1 MIQEPQHP
9 LPMQTIQNP
18 TKLPMIRKPALQS
31 CPEPKA
37 TLSTN
42 QPLQTKNRTT
52 VLKIPK
58 QTSKPRIFLLTRP
71 ANTQLVRKASPQIA
85 EVHQKSSN
93 LVSAAPESSLRA
105 TPRIIRIP
113 FLTKSQSNVK
123 INTSPETKNSQK
135 FSPSPS
141 TIPLKNLDQ
150 LISVSKNW
158 TAKSEP
164 KSKDSLIIKQEIIQ
178 YPHTKDICQES
189 VKQPIPIQEY
199 TVRQKPSSTLASMAG
214 IELTGADMCPT
225 AADMSGAMPPTATV
239 EEINVPVFIDEYLQ
253 QAAISTLSAT
263 TSSTSVTT
271 SNINNSNSNTTNN
284 NNNSTI
290 NYNNRYNRITSD
302 SGKESSSSSNTEV
315 NHHCLDT
322 FENFEFD
329 IELLTEN
336 KSKDQDKAST
346 GQLLQKQLSADD
358 KHHLNQSTTTNLLDH
373 LIPYDIEEGTDTDTE
388 KQKQQLQMMLDE
400 ILFGNTEQQ
409 SCSNN
414 NNNNNPLNNNNNNC
428 ATLNPNTNSTA
439 MDFNNDNFFGD
450 CNSDDIFNFP
460 PTSQNLNDDNL
471 FSDDF
476 ASINSSIEDAV
487 DINHMDNAGIPLMD
501 FDLSQC
507 SYSNNYMHSQSPD
520 VMFPCGSQAMA
531 KPQTLAAALSQEILE
546 AEPHVAPDLIHAS
559 TYSNCG
565 VGDDNDNNNAPSI
578 PIQVD
583 FIDGHDNLHEET
595 ATCSETSTSTLQ
607 PMGGGCESPKLFN
620 PSKSE
625 RMQEKR
631 SKLHLDTKRRR
642 RMDEIS
648 PMDTPGI
655 VNMLDEMRFFQQLMS
670 SSPSNEAKA
679 EIKFEIDEVSLEN
692 VNVDGGESNSIIIKS
707 EADHSNFS
715 DDISSSC
722 TTYSCNSNSN
732 QTNFT
737 NILNASSPC
746 SPTSSSCASTST
758 NTKRGRGRPAKLHSD
773 MPDLSQIAHL
783 SETEQKKVLER
794 AKNNEASRKSRLKN
808 KQRDIEMEREELWL
822 SEQNRKLEEEYQS
835 IEHMR
840 MKFQRALKRVHLR
853 FSPY

>member
-1 MIQEPQHP
+1 MNATFVERQ
-9 LPMQTIQNP
+9 
-18 TKLPMIRKPALQS
+18 QS
-31 CPEPKA
+31 HK
-37 TLSTN
+37 
-42 QPLQTKNRTT
+42 
-52 VLKIPK
+52 
-58 QTSKPRIFLLTRP
+58 
-71 ANTQLVRKASPQIA
+71 
-85 EVHQKSSN
+85 
-93 LVSAAPESSLRA
+93 
-105 TPRIIRIP
+105 
-113 FLTKSQSNVK
+113 KSQCNDPFNNVK
-123 INTSPETKNSQK
+123 THGTNIVGPFDKKITKWFNGMK
-135 FSPSPS
+135 EVVEMMM
-141 TIPLKNLDQ
+141 K
-150 LISVSKNW
+150 
-158 TAKSEP
+158 
-164 KSKDSLIIKQEIIQ
+164 
-178 YPHTKDICQES
+178 TKVDDVEDEEEVGDDLSILPQDIWCQ
-189 VKQPIPIQEY
+189 
-199 TVRQKPSSTLASMAG
+199 
-214 IELTGADMCPT
+214 
-225 AADMSGAMPPTATV
+225 
-239 EEINVPVFIDEYLQ
+239 EYLQ

-315 NHHCLDT
+315 NHLCLDT

-565 VGDDNDNNNAPSI
+565 VGDDNDNNNALSI

-655 VNMLDEMRFFQQLMS
+655 VNMLDEV
-670 SSPSNEAKA
+670 K
-679 EIKFEIDEVSLEN
+679 
-692 VNVDGGESNSIIIKS
+692 
-707 EADHSNFS
+707 
-715 DDISSSC
+715 
-722 TTYSCNSNSN
+722 
-732 QTNFT
+732 
-737 NILNASSPC
+737 NI
-746 SPTSSSCASTST
+746 
-758 NTKRGRGRPAKLHSD
+758 
-773 MPDLSQIAHL
+773 
-783 SETEQKKVLER
+783 
-794 AKNNEASRKSRLKN
+794 
-808 KQRDIEMEREELWL
+808 
-822 SEQNRKLEEEYQS
+822 
-835 IEHMR
+835 
-840 MKFQRALKRVHLR
+840 
-853 FSPY
+853 